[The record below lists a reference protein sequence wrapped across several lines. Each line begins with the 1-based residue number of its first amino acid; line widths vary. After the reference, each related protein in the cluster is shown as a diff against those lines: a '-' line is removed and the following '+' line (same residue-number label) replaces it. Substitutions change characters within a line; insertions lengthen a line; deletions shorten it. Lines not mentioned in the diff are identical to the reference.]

1 MLHPFVLTVQ
11 GELRW
16 RESDRVPAILFQDS
30 FCKVTDR
37 LFKAVSTAIQLQIM
51 RPDRL
56 MHAGTFLVAQGACFK
71 PHLRQRVFR
80 GVVFDS
86 LRFRGNLDNC
96 DIQAFKETATE
107 NPVVLQK
114 IKAFVNNPYYSFGS

>member
-37 LFKAVSTAIQLQIM
+37 LIM